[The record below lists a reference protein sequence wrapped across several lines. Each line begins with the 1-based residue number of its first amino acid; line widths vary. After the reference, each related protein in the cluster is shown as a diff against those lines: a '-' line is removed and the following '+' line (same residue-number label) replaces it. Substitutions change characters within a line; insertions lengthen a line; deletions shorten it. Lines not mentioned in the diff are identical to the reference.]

1 MNTDVNQTTKPQIP
15 RGSRVLSVPCL
26 ALILISAGL
35 INAVPLTGV
44 TRMPVSASR
53 SLAQR
58 KDSFAAF
65 WNKFKGAVIKNDRRT
80 VVTLSRFPILRGY
93 GVASIRSSSQLLKK
107 YGEVFSGET
116 NAAKCFQQ
124 ATPQT
129 DMTSS
134 SKFTVSCSFASGGGG
149 DDPFVYTFTL
159 TRTGWKFIGF
169 ENINE

>member
-93 GVASIRSSSQLLKK
+93 GVASIRSSSQLLKR

-116 NAAKCFQQ
+116 NAAKCFQDASPQ
-124 ATPQT
+124 ADRTRPRE
-129 DMTSS
+129 
-134 SKFTVSCSFASGGGG
+134 FTVSCSFASGGG
-149 DDPFVYTFTL
+149 DEPFVYTFTL
-159 TRTGWKFIGF
+159 TRTGWKFTGF